1 MGNSQSSQT
10 VLNETLNKVS
20 INVMQKNS
28 TSLSGSVEQS
38 NETTIAGNTGTVTL
52 DGVIQVNSSS
62 INVSALSDSAASNKL
77 QADLIAQLKSSV
89 EQAIPAISL
98 NSNLKQD
105 VSNKISNH
113 VNSNVNVENLQ
124 NIAAQT
130 KQNNTFKVLA
140 NNNVNTRDFV
150 QKNEAT
156 LIMAL
161 VNKMNS
167 EIVADIKASG
177 ALDNA
182 ASNKGSNILPD
193 FGSMYMIVIIVI
205 IIVICGGLYYL
216 NTMEWEDIITKPIPL
231 AVLAA
236 MALSLFGG
244 ALYASSASGSK
255 K

>member
-156 LIMAL
+156 LIMTL

-216 NTMEWEDIITKPIPL
+216 NTLEWEDIITKPIPL

-244 ALYASSASGSK
+244 ALYASSASSSK

>member
-62 INVSALSDSAASNKL
+62 INV
-77 QADLIAQLKSSV
+77 AQLKSSV